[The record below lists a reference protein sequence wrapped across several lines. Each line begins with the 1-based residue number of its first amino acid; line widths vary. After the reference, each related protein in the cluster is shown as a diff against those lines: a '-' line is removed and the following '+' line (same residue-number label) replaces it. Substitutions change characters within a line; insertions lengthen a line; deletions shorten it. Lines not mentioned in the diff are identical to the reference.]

1 MIAIVIVTGI
11 SLDKEKRCS
20 EQFNKFGGAKVIL
33 ATVPS
38 EKAMS
43 EILEG
48 LAVNGKIVIIG
59 ASNEPKVHSIQG
71 RRSLLGW
78 PASTSIDSQDT
89 YYLVFSLVS
98 GQ

>member
-1 MIAIVIVTGI
+1 LTR
-11 SLDKEKRCS
+11 EKDVL

-33 ATVPS
+33 ATVQS

-59 ASNEPKVHSIQG
+59 ASNEPKV
-71 RRSLLGW
+71 
-78 PASTSIDSQDT
+78 PPCASND
-89 YYLVFSLVS
+89 V
-98 GQ
+98 GHC

>member
-1 MIAIVIVTGI
+1 MTRKKDI
-11 SLDKEKRCS
+11 L

-59 ASNEPKVHSIQG
+59 ASNEPKCLLVH
-71 RRSLLGW
+71 
-78 PASTSIDSQDT
+78 PMTSVI
-89 YYLVFSLVS
+89 VRFA
-98 GQ
+98 G

>member
-1 MIAIVIVTGI
+1 M
-11 SLDKEKRCS
+11 L
-20 EQFNKFGGAKVIL
+20 EQFNKFGCAKVIL

-59 ASNEPKVHSIQG
+59 AI
-71 RRSLLGW
+71 
-78 PASTSIDSQDT
+78 
-89 YYLVFSLVS
+89 
-98 GQ
+98 

>member
-1 MIAIVIVTGI
+1 MTRKKDA
-11 SLDKEKRCS
+11 L

-59 ASNEPKVHSIQG
+59 ASNEPKVPP
-71 RRSLLGW
+71 LVN
-78 PASTSIDSQDT
+78 PMTSVI
-89 YYLVFSLVS
+89 VRFA
-98 GQ
+98 G

>member
-1 MIAIVIVTGI
+1 LTRKKDA
-11 SLDKEKRCS
+11 L
-20 EQFNKFGGAKVIL
+20 EQFNKFGCAKVIL

-59 ASNEPKVHSIQG
+59 ASNEPKVPP
-71 RRSLLGW
+71 LVN
-78 PASTSIDSQDT
+78 PMTSFI
-89 YYLVFSLVS
+89 VRFA
-98 GQ
+98 G